1 MHRASTRKNFL
12 GCLNMIAR
20 LYITIGIV
28 KRIAGNLTI
37 AARKEKVIASRHFQI
52 SGILD
57 DNTRN
62 VRANNKKRR
71 A

>member
-1 MHRASTRKNFL
+1 
-12 GCLNMIAR
+12 MIAR